1 MFYYHKIVLFFVAIV
16 LIASCGASP
25 KFTADKAENTR
36 EESSSY
42 EGRYSSNENRGNSS
56 QTENDDAL
64 ELHDVAPV
72 AVEIGTAS
80 FYGKDFD
87 GKITYNGEVYDMYGI
102 SAAHPS
108 YPMGTL
114 IRVTN
119 LSNDKSIELVINDR
133 MPYRADRI
141 IDLSYGTAKELD
153 FLAEG
158 LAEVKIEVLQWGKG
172 KK

>member
-1 MFYYHKIVLFFVAIV
+1 VNRMKFYNYKIVLFFVGMFL
-16 LIASCGASP
+16 LISCGASP
-25 KFTADKAENTR
+25 KFTTDKEKNTQEENN
-36 EESSSY
+36 SY
-42 EGRYSSNENRGNSS
+42 AGRYANEENGKNQSN
-56 QTENDDAL
+56 DL

-72 AVEIGTAS
+72 AVEIGIAS

-114 IRVTN
+114 IKVTN
-119 LSNDKSIELVINDR
+119 LSNNKSVELIINDR
-133 MPYRADRI
+133 MPYRQDRI

-153 FLAEG
+153 FLEDG
-158 LAEVKIEVLQWGKG
+158 LAEVKIEVLKWGTGRK
-172 KK
+172 